1 MWHKKKN
8 SDNEELIVTN
18 DAVERKLPDNNEKE
32 QPDFAEEKDVSEV
45 EKETVCPLDEK
56 TEADRG
62 RQHAPSSVYYKPN
75 CMRGK

>member
-32 QPDFAEEKDVSEV
+32 QPDFAEEKTCR
-45 EKETVCPLDEK
+45 KWNRNFWT
-56 TEADRG
+56 T
-62 RQHAPSSVYYKPN
+62 
-75 CMRGK
+75 